1 MTAAAIPELTID
13 ELENGTLDPGSFG
26 HEGHIYMAWL
36 YLEKFGPADAIGRFN
51 SALIRLTAH
60 LGVPE
65 KYHATITWMFIL
77 LIEERRSVAE
87 HKDWFS
93 FRRNNDD
100 LFADGIDVMQRY
112 YSKELLWSDQARQSF
127 ILPDRLTS

>member
-1 MTAAAIPELTID
+1 MNAAATPDLTID

-36 YLEKFGPADAIGRFN
+36 YLEKFEPADAIGQFN
-51 SALIRLTAH
+51 DALRHLTAR

-65 KYHATITWMFIL
+65 KYHATITWMFMLI
-77 LIEERRSVAE
+77 IEERRSAADN
-87 HKDWFS
+87 KDWFS

-100 LFADGIDVMQRY
+100 LFAGVIDVMQRY

-127 ILPDRLTS
+127 VLPDRLAS